1 FWAAVE
7 HTTREALGP
16 DGYQTAFTAGAALST
31 DDAVT
36 YVRRARGERKRPSH
50 GWDSLTP
57 TELDVVRHIAAGLTN
72 RQIGER
78 MFISPGTVKAHL
90 SHIFAK
96 LDTPS
101 RSHLA
106 AEATKRGLDPSDLK
120 LSQDHN

>member
-1 FWAAVE
+1 
-7 HTTREALGP
+7 
-16 DGYQTAFTAGAALST
+16 
-31 DDAVT
+31 
-36 YVRRARGERKRPSH
+36 
-50 GWDSLTP
+50 
-57 TELDVVRHIAAGLTN
+57 ELDVIRHIAAGRTN

-96 LDTPS
+96 LGTPS

-106 AEATKRGLDPSDLK
+106 AEATKRGLDPSDLT